1 MVGTADDGSPGAQL
15 GPRPEGAARL
25 DDRTAATCAHLK
37 RFFELVEGDPD
48 FRARLIDEQVPRAQ
62 VLADAGIALP
72 IEEMAS
78 FWKIPLVLRL
88 PRSEQESWHREFEQ
102 SDLAKLWAWWRQGDA
117 ARHGTARPRAVPV
130 DPRARRW
137 RDRHLSRVRS
147 HALAAEDLSHF
158 PLLSFELSQGCSVQ
172 CWFCALDPE
181 KLKSY
186 FAYTPE
192 NQQLWR
198 EVLRHSWELFGEGCQ
213 STICYH
219 GTDPTDNPDFF
230 SFQDDVIETYGV
242 LPQVTTA
249 QPLRDVEW
257 TRTLLRYQ
265 QQHPPSH
272 HRFSVLTLGML
283 RRIHRTFTPEEL
295 LDVTLVMQHKEA
307 LNRKVECGRAAA
319 RPDRLEAESQY
330 RATAHIPEPGDAQ
343 TTCECTCGYLVNMVT
358 GRIQLI
364 SPATPSP
371 SAPLGYA
378 THAEGTFR
386 TGGEFRAF
394 LEQTV
399 ADHMRERLAPN
410 ATVRLWDDV
419 QYERLP
425 DGFRLAS
432 RYRAQTVRGGAHFGL
447 LGDLLHDGTRTTAD
461 ITDELIQAGMPVLD
475 AVAWL
480 DKVYQTG
487 VIAEP

>member
-1 MVGTADDGSPGAQL
+1 MHVADQTA
-15 GPRPEGAARL
+15 
-25 DDRTAATCAHLK
+25 TTCAHLK

-48 FRARLIDEQVPRAQ
+48 VRARLLDERTPREQV
-62 VLADAGIALP
+62 LKDAGLDLP
-72 IEEMAS
+72 VEEMAE

-88 PRSEQESWHREFEQ
+88 PRSAQETWRREFEK
-102 SDLAKLWAWWRQGDA
+102 SRLAALWAEWRQGDG
-117 ARHGTARPRAVPV
+117 ARHATSTRRSVPA

-137 RDRHLSRVRS
+137 RARHLSRVRS
-147 HALAAEDLSHF
+147 NALAAEDLSHF

-181 KLKSY
+181 KLKSH
-186 FAYTPE
+186 FAYTSG
-192 NQQLWR
+192 NRQLWR
-198 EVLRHSWELFGEGCQ
+198 DVLRHSWDLFGDGCR

-230 SFQDDVIETYGV
+230 RFQDDVIEIFGV

-249 QPLRDVEW
+249 QPLRNVEW

-265 QQHPPSH
+265 QQHPLSH

-283 RRIHRTFTPEEL
+283 RRIHQTFTPEEL

-307 LNRKVECGRAAA
+307 LNRKVECGRAVS
-319 RPDRLEAESQY
+319 RPDRVAAESQY
-330 RATAHIPEPGDAQ
+330 RASEQIPQPGDVQ

-364 SPATPSP
+364 SPATPSA

-386 TGGEFRAF
+386 TGDEFRAF

-399 ADHMRERLAPN
+399 AAHMRERLAPED
-410 ATVRLWDDV
+410 AVRLWDDV
-419 QYERLP
+419 GYERLD
-425 DGFRLAS
+425 DGFRLTS
-432 RYRAQTVRGGAHFGL
+432 RYRSQTVRGGPHHTR
-447 LGDLLHDGTRTTAD
+447 LGDLIREGTHTTSE

-480 DKVYQTG
+480 DRVYQTG